1 MDEDRV
7 VRLLEEVR
15 DLQRQQVEAY
25 ARALGNQEEALRR
38 QREGM
43 GRARRLL
50 AGVGV
55 VLLVLLILVLVLLRY
70 VLEHYA

>member
-25 ARALGNQEEALRR
+25 ARALSNQEEALRR
-38 QREGM
+38 QREGV
-43 GRARRLL
+43 GRARKFL

-55 VLLVLLILVLVLLRY
+55 ILLIVLAIVVLLLRY
-70 VLEHYA
+70 VVQHYT